1 MSADAVAEEGF
12 LRRWSRLKAAPEP
25 PQEAAPTPVP
35 VAAPPLPVQEDER
48 ALPTLDDVA
57 RLTPESDYSA
67 FVAKGV
73 DKAVQRMALK
83 KLFADPNFAVM
94 DGLDIYIADYNKAAP
109 LTDAMLNSLRHAPG
123 VLNCLLGEDEDKHG
137 EAAARHD
144 DDPAADG
151 QPGTPTQGST

>member
-1 MSADAVAEEGF
+1 MSADVMPDEGF
-12 LRRWSRLKAAPEP
+12 LRRWSRLKSTPETVGEP
-25 PQEAAPTPVP
+25 AP
-35 VAAPPLPVQEDER
+35 VAELPATVEEDER
-48 ALPTLDDVA
+48 PLPTLDDVA

-109 LTDAMLNSLRHAPG
+109 LTDAMLATLKHAPG
-123 VLNCLLGEDEDKHG
+123 VLERLLDED
-137 EAAARHD
+137 A
-144 DDPAADG
+144 DDPAVEG
-151 QPGTPTQGST
+151 EGTPTQGST